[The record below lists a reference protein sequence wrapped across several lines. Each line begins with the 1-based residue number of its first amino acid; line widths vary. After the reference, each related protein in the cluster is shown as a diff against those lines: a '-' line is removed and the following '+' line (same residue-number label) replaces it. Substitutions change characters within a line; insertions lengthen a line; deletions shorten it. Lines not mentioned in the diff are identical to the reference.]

1 MKRIV
6 VTGGAGFIGAGL
18 VARLLNEG
26 HRVVVL
32 DNLFRGKIEHL
43 TPLLDQGAVFI
54 EGDVTRSEDLDR
66 CFDALGGV
74 DLIHHL
80 AAINGTKWF
89 HEAAM
94 TVIDVNIN
102 GTLCVINKAQ
112 EWGARMVFASSPEA
126 FGDEASMPL
135 NEESQAVFPPASQH
149 QRFSYG
155 ASKHL
160 GEIAVQHA
168 VRSGLDARIVRP
180 FNAYG
185 FQLSGDAYGQ
195 VVAMMMRAVLNNEA
209 IQVHGD
215 GQQTRC
221 FTHLDDIVTG
231 FYLAGELAEG
241 VDGSSL
247 TGGCFNVGSEEETS
261 IINLAHAVNAAVG
274 SLAVDIVM
282 GGGYP
287 GDSARRV
294 PDCSLTKQRLGWN
307 CTTSLAAGLSRMWGR
322 LHP

>member
-1 MKRIV
+1 MKRV
-6 VTGGAGFIGAGL
+6 LVTGGAGFIGVGL
-18 VARLLNEG
+18 VARLLEEG
-26 HRVVVL
+26 HTVVVL
-32 DNLFRGKIEHL
+32 DNLFRGKQDHL
-43 TPLLDQGAVFI
+43 KPLVDRGAVFV

-66 CFDALGGV
+66 CYDALGGV

-94 TVIDVNIN
+94 KVIDVNIN
-102 GTLCVINKAQ
+102 GTLCVLNKAKQ
-112 EWGARMVFASSPEA
+112 WDARVVFASSPEA
-126 FGDEASMPL
+126 FGDEAAMPL
-135 NEESQAVFPPASQH
+135 TEESQAVFPPASHH

-168 VRSGLDARIVRP
+168 VGNGLDVRILRP

-185 FQLSGDAYGQ
+185 FQLPGDAYGQ
-195 VVAMMMRAVLNNEA
+195 VVAMMMQAVLNNEA

-221 FTHLDDIVTG
+221 FTHLDDIVSG
-231 FYLAGELAEG
+231 FYLAGERAEG

-247 TGGCFNVGSEEETS
+247 AGGCFNVGSEEETTVLE
-261 IINLAHAVNAAVG
+261 LAHAVNETVG

-294 PDCSLTKQRLGWN
+294 PDCRPAKERLGWR
-307 CTTSLAAGLSRMWGR
+307 CTTSLRVGLARMWDR